1 MRKWRGGGAVLTLV
15 AALAGAACDSGDQI
29 PNTPTP
35 TPATV
40 TETYSGTISVN
51 AAINYTFQTK
61 AAGTVTA
68 RLSSVL
74 PDNTVSLGLALG
86 TWNGVSC
93 AVVIANDSTREGNA
107 VVGSV
112 SGAGQLCVRIYD
124 VGNLPAPATFEVVVI
139 HP

>member
-1 MRKWRGGGAVLTLV
+1 MNGRWRAGAVLTLV
-15 AALAGAACDSGDQI
+15 AALAGTGCDSGDTI

-35 TPATV
+35 APETI
-40 TETYSGTISVN
+40 TETYSGTIGTN
-51 AAINYTFQTK
+51 AAINYTFVTK

-93 AVVIANDSTREGNA
+93 AVVIANDNAREGNA

-112 SGAGQLCVRIYD
+112 SGAGQLCVRLYD
-124 VGNLPAPATFEVVVI
+124 VGVLTAPATFEVIVI